1 MTPAEF
7 SGKVAVVAGG
17 ALGIG
22 RAAAWRMAQDGAS
35 VVICGDQ
42 EDQVE
47 LAVAELRE
55 EELEVRGL
63 RADVTSSVDMGRLVS
78 FTTDAYGGVDVLVNS
93 AGVQRYGT
101 VVQTEEEVWDEVLNV
116 NLKGIYLAS
125 KHAIP
130 EMKKRGEGAIV
141 NLSSVQ
147 AFASQKGV
155 AAYTASKGG
164 VNALTRAMAVDH
176 AQEDIRVN
184 AVCPASVDTPM
195 LRWAADLFKGSKSVE
210 ETVEGWGRTHP
221 LGRVAKPE
229 EVAEVI
235 AFLAGPRARFVTGS
249 EYKVDGGLLAALG
262 VTLPSPKRPLNH
274 GRTRRRRHGSPR
286 DRAFQEV

>member
-1 MTPAEF
+1 MAEF
-7 SGKVAVVAGG
+7 SGKVAIVAGG

-22 RAAAWRMAQDGAS
+22 RAAARKMAAEDAS
-35 VVICGDQ
+35 VVICSDR
-42 EDQVE
+42 EEQVE
-47 LAVAELRE
+47 GAVAELRE
-55 EELEVRGL
+55 EGLEVRGL
-63 RADVTSSVDMGRLVS
+63 RADVTSSADMKGLMD
-78 FTTDAYGGVDVLVNS
+78 FAAETYEGVDVLVNS

-101 VVQTEEEVWDEVLNV
+101 VVETEEDMWDEVLSV

-130 EMKKRGEGAIV
+130 EMRERGGGAIV

-164 VNALTRAMAVDH
+164 INALTRAMALDH
-176 AQEDIRVN
+176 AEENIRVN

-195 LRWAADLFKGSKSVE
+195 LRWSADLFKGEKSVE
-210 ETVEGWGRTHP
+210 ETVADWGRMHP
-221 LGRVAKPE
+221 VGRVAKPE

-235 AFLAGPRARFVTGS
+235 AFLASDRASFVTGGD
-249 EYKVDGGLLAALG
+249 YKVDGGMLAALG
-262 VTLPSPKRPLNH
+262 VRLP
-274 GRTRRRRHGSPR
+274 
-286 DRAFQEV
+286 E

>member
-1 MTPAEF
+1 MTDF
-7 SGKVAVVAGG
+7 DGKAAIVTGG

-22 RAAAWRMAQDGAS
+22 QAVAKKLAEEGAS
-35 VVICGDQ
+35 VVICSDR

-47 LAVAELRE
+47 EAAEELRGE
-55 EELEVRGL
+55 KLEVQGL
-63 RADVTSSVDMGRLVS
+63 RADVTSSDDMRRLVA
-78 FTTDAYGGVDVLVNS
+78 FTVKNYGGVDILVNS

-101 VVQTEEEVWDEVLNV
+101 VAETEEEVWDEVLAI

-130 EMKKRGEGAIV
+130 EMRERGGGTIV

-164 VNALTRAMAVDH
+164 INALTRAMALDH
-176 AQEDIRVN
+176 AEENIRVN
-184 AVCPASVDTPM
+184 AVCPGSVDTPM
-195 LRWAADLFKGSKSVE
+195 LRWAADLFKGEKTAE
-210 ETVEGWGRTHP
+210 ETVEGFGKMHP
-221 LGRVAKPE
+221 LGRVARPE

-235 AFLAGPRARFVTGS
+235 SFLASPRASFVTGG

-262 VTLPSPKRPLNH
+262 VALP
-274 GRTRRRRHGSPR
+274 
-286 DRAFQEV
+286 E